1 MPRSRTPSSTD
12 HPGNSG
18 TTLGGRRPAMLRIS
32 SPRNQAVIMIELAEP
47 GLPRRREAGT
57 PLDAATPP
65 RFPVGLADAGP
76 GLGSTTRQVRTAQ
89 LAGPG
94 PFPTAGGST
103 APSRKAAA
111 FEKGTTHVY
120 RRRNDHRDR
129 AHRGCHHVLPQALTR
144 TFPHSR
150 SPTYVKNLRSRT
162 PGVRYVHRRNL
173 YRGGRSGR
181 EVVRGRPCR
190 LAASPGLLPFLL
202 PAEGAQVQEVI
213 RATGGLK
220 ATGVLG
226 VRMEHPAV
234 GLEETAPARHLQGL
248 I

>member
-1 MPRSRTPSSTD
+1 
-12 HPGNSG
+12 
-18 TTLGGRRPAMLRIS
+18 MLRIS

-103 APSRKAAA
+103 APSREAAA

-162 PGVRYVHRRNL
+162 PGVRYVHPAEPVPRRAVRTRSRAWPTL
-173 YRGGRSGR
+173 PTRCVPRAPPIPLAGRGRSGPGSNTSHR
-181 EVVRGRPCR
+181 WTQGHGRTGSTYGTPGRRLRGNSSGP
-190 LAASPGLLPFLL
+190 ASP
-202 PAEGAQVQEVI
+202 
-213 RATGGLK
+213 RADLT
-220 ATGVLG
+220 
-226 VRMEHPAV
+226 
-234 GLEETAPARHLQGL
+234 
-248 I
+248 